1 MGNIIHRS
9 HGDVP
14 WFHIIRSTGF
24 CASFLLVAHVLLVI
38 LFPCDVMGSLLL
50 FAAVAVVM
58 FNDSCK
64 FQCPNHCISVR
75 NIIY

>member
-38 LFPCDVMGSLLL
+38 LFPCDEYYLLG
-50 FAAVAVVM
+50 
-58 FNDSCK
+58 NG
-64 FQCPNHCISVR
+64 
-75 NIIY
+75 